1 MLPVYI
7 CEDHDALRADLKD
20 FLQKLILMEGYDME
34 VALSSGHPE
43 EILRAAEHRRA
54 RGIYFLDVEL
64 TGESMD
70 GFTLGQKIRKLD
82 SRGFLVYV
90 TAFRDLAFE
99 TFRYHLE
106 ALDYIV
112 KDEAAP
118 DPFTPYGGRNET
130 MYDGI
135 RRSLAVITER
145 MQKEQGEK
153 REFFTVKVMD
163 VVKHIPVDEIMF
175 FETTGRTHR
184 IALHGRCGRMDFIGS
199 MRKLE
204 EALGSRFLRVHRAY
218 LVNTEQI
225 LELDLKHREIRM
237 QNGETCFFSR
247 IAKGELLNR
256 V

>member
-1 MLPVYI
+1 
-7 CEDHDALRADLKD
+7 
-20 FLQKLILMEGYDME
+20 
-34 VALSSGHPE
+34 
-43 EILRAAEHRRA
+43 
-54 RGIYFLDVEL
+54 
-64 TGESMD
+64 
-70 GFTLGQKIRKLD
+70 
-82 SRGFLVYV
+82 
-90 TAFRDLAFE
+90 
-99 TFRYHLE
+99 
-106 ALDYIV
+106 
-112 KDEAAP
+112 
-118 DPFTPYGGRNET
+118 

-247 IAKGELLNR
+247 NAKGELLNR